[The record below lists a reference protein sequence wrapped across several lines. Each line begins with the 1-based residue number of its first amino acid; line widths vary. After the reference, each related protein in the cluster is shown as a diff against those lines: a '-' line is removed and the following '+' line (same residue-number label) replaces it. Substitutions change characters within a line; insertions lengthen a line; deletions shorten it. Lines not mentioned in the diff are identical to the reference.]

1 MTLLFGPLGPSLAG
15 YVRSSKTLSRWLKPV
30 SICYA
35 NLAGYRRIGLK
46 YDDLLVEERDDVQK
60 ALGRLSTREAY
71 DRAFRIKQA
80 SQASVLHQDLPK
92 DKWLS
97 STEDKRYLKPRV
109 LEVTQE
115 DLERQKWDNLTVS
128 RHR

>member
-1 MTLLFGPLGPSLAG
+1 MPIFGPLGPSLAG

-30 SICYA
+30 SVWYA
-35 NLAGYRRIGLK
+35 NLAGYRRMGLR
-46 YDDLLVEERDDVQK
+46 YDDLLIEERDDVQK

-71 DRAFRIKQA
+71 DRAFRVKQA

-92 DKWLS
+92 DKWVPVS
-97 STEDKRYLKPRV
+97 EDKRYLKPHV
-109 LEVTQE
+109 LEVAME
-115 DLERQKWDNLTVS
+115 DLERQKWDSLTVS

>member
-1 MTLLFGPLGPSLAG
+1 L
-15 YVRSSKTLSRWLKPV
+15 R
-30 SICYA
+30 
-35 NLAGYRRIGLK
+35 

-80 SQASVLHQDLPK
+80 SQASVLNTDLPK
-92 DKWLS
+92 DKWVPVS
-97 STEDKRYLKPRV
+97 EDKRYLKPHV
-109 LEVTQE
+109 LEVVKE
-115 DLERQKWDNLTVS
+115 DVERQKWDNLTVA

>member
-1 MTLLFGPLGPSLAG
+1 MFFGPLGPSLAG
-15 YVRSSKTLSRWLKPV
+15 YIRSSKTLYSWFKPV
-30 SICYA
+30 SLWYA
-35 NLAGYRRIGLK
+35 NLAGYRRMGLK
-46 YDDLLVEERDDVQK
+46 YDDLLIEERDDVQK

-92 DKWLS
+92 DKWVPAS
-97 STEDKRYLKPRV
+97 EDARYLKPRV
-109 LEVTQE
+109 LEATKE